1 MTAALIIL
9 SWLTIG
15 ALVVCGLWSF
25 ATKAPVLDDD
35 EKMPGD

>member
-1 MTAALIIL
+1 MTAAIVII
-9 SWLTIG
+9 SWLILG
-15 ALVVCGLWSF
+15 ALAVCGLWSF